1 MPALTKWSAT
11 LSLLL
16 GSSFAYSSTRKIR
29 QVLEYGTSSW
39 ILTTYLL
46 TGAVMTPIAA
56 KLSDILSKMLAP
68 RCQFSKLS
76 RG

>member
-1 MPALTKWSAT
+1 MLVPAIPT
-11 LSLLL
+11 LIKD
-16 GSSFAYSSTRKIR
+16 FNIT
-29 QVLEYGTSSW
+29 YGTSSW

-56 KLSDILSKMLAP
+56 KLSDILAKMLAP